1 MIPSVTELPRL
12 AIIGAGLSG
21 LTLAGELNGFA
32 EVTVFDKSPRV
43 GGRIATRTGEDF
55 QFDYGAQFFTARSVA
70 FQNYLKPLIAAGRV
84 AEWCPRVTTL
94 GGDDKP
100 YRRDWFEPHYVAV
113 PGMNTLCQL
122 AAEGKNLMLD
132 TAIESLEK
140 TITGWRLRDHSGAS
154 HGPFDWVVCSM
165 PAPQSAALLPSSFTG
180 YEQVCSTTM
189 LGCYSLSLGFAEPL
203 QSLWQAAVV
212 KHSPIGW
219 LAFESSRPGRAGG
232 CGLLVQSTNTWAERH
247 LDDDSRQ
254 VQRALWH
261 ELERLMAKT
270 LPKPKY
276 SRLHRWR
283 YANTLPTP
291 KAIDKATP
299 EVSPEAECLMDEQ
312 LQLGV
317 CGDWLLGGRVES
329 AYLSGLALATEL
341 KQRF

>member
-1 MIPSVTELPRL
+1 MIPPVTGLPRL

-21 LTLAGELNGFA
+21 LTLASELDGFA

-43 GGRIATRTGEDF
+43 GGRIATRLGEDS
-55 QFDYGAQFFTARSVA
+55 QFDYGAQFLTARSVA
-70 FQNYLKPLIAAGRV
+70 FRNYLKPLIAAGHM
-84 AEWCPRVTTL
+84 AEWRPRVITL

-122 AAEGKNLMLD
+122 AAEGKNLILD

-140 TITGWRLRDHSGAS
+140 TIAGWILQDHSGAC
-154 HGPFDWVVCSM
+154 HGPFDWVACAM
-165 PAPQSAALLPSSFTG
+165 PAPQVGALLPSSFTG
-180 YEQVCSTTM
+180 YEQVCGTTM
-189 LGCYSLSLGFAEPL
+189 LGCYSLLLGFAEPL

-232 CGLLVQSTNTWAERH
+232 YGLLVQSTNTWAEQH

-254 VQRALWH
+254 VQQTLWH

-270 LPKPKY
+270 LPDPKY

-283 YANTLPTP
+283 YANTVPTP
-291 KAIDKATP
+291 KATP

>member
-1 MIPSVTELPRL
+1 MAS
-12 AIIGAGLSG
+12 SG
-21 LTLAGELNGFA
+21 YY
-32 EVTVFDKSPRV
+32 
-43 GGRIATRTGEDF
+43 I
-55 QFDYGAQFFTARSVA
+55 
-70 FQNYLKPLIAAGRV
+70 
-84 AEWCPRVTTL
+84 

-122 AAEGKNLMLD
+122 AAEGKNLILD

-140 TITGWRLRDHSGAS
+140 TIAGWILQDHSGAC
-154 HGPFDWVVCSM
+154 HGPFDWVACAM
-165 PAPQSAALLPSSFTG
+165 PAPQIGALLPSSFTG
-180 YEQVCSTTM
+180 YEQVCGTTM
-189 LGCYSLSLGFAEPL
+189 LGCYSLLLGFAEPL

-232 CGLLVQSTNTWAERH
+232 CGLLVQSTNTWAEQH

-254 VQRALWH
+254 VQQTLWH

-270 LPKPKY
+270 LPEPKY

-283 YANTLPTP
+283 YANTVPTP
-291 KAIDKATP
+291 KATP
-299 EVSPEAECLMDEQ
+299 EVSPEAECLMDER

-341 KQRF
+341 KLRF